1 MAGDFLLLAAAL
13 ASALLTFRQT
23 GEISEEQRLRL
34 STGRLALAF
43 IAAAALGRLT
53 LTAGGQDAETLKR
66 ILDNLALYA
75 ALPLL
80 ATAVLSQAM
89 HWNWSRAGW
98 GRWLLGLFALFE
110 LCRRMELGELY
121 TLVMGAA
128 IGLALLLSAIR
139 LHKSRARLASAG
151 SGLLLALAICA
162 PVLPLQALPPLVLS
176 GAQAVALLLIAF
188 TLLNSL
194 REPQPQ

>member
-13 ASALLTFRQT
+13 ASVLLTFRQT
-23 GEISEEQRLRL
+23 GEVSEEQRLRL
-34 STGRLALAF
+34 STARLALTF

-53 LTAGGQDAETLKR
+53 LSAGDQDVETLR
-66 ILDNLALYA
+66 RMLDNLALYA
-75 ALPLL
+75 AQPLL
-80 ATAVLSQAM
+80 ATAVLGQAM
-89 HWNWSRAGW
+89 HWHWSRAGW

-128 IGLALLLSAIR
+128 IGLALILAALRLSER
-139 LHKSRARLASAG
+139 YVRLASAG
-151 SGLLLALAICA
+151 SGLLLALVICA
-162 PVLPLQALPPLVLS
+162 PGLPLPAFPPLVLA
-176 GAQAVALLLIAF
+176 GAQAAALLLIAF
-188 TLLNSL
+188 TLLNPL

>member
-13 ASALLTFRQT
+13 VSTLLMFRQKQ
-23 GEISEEQRLRL
+23 GISEAQRLL
-34 STGRLALAF
+34 LNTSSLALAF

-53 LTAGGQDAETLKR
+53 LNAGSQDVDTLR
-66 ILDNLALYA
+66 RMLDNLALYA

-80 ATAVLSQAM
+80 ATAVLGQAM
-89 HWNWSRAGW
+89 HWYWSRAGW

-128 IGLALLLSAIR
+128 IGLVLVLAALR
-139 LHKSRARLASAG
+139 LPGLYARLASAG
-151 SGLLLALAICA
+151 SGLLLALTICVPRLPLPALPA
-162 PVLPLQALPPLVLS
+162 PVLA
-176 GAQAVALLLIAF
+176 GAQAAALLLIAF
-188 TLLNSL
+188 TLLSL
-194 REPQPQ
+194 AREPQPQ